1 MPTLGSNY
9 ANIIFRKHHNESLKL
24 GKASR
29 RSTLETKSIMISI
42 QYFAIINI
50 AFENLTL
57 DLYASD
63 ATATIVVKN
72 IRR

>member
-1 MPTLGSNY
+1 MIL
-9 ANIIFRKHHNESLKL
+9 RKQHKESLKL

-42 QYFAIINI
+42 QYFAIKYI

-57 DLYASD
+57 GLYASE
-63 ATATIVVKN
+63 ATATIVVKKFGD
-72 IRR
+72 RLT